1 MTIRPF
7 RAGPPVALG
16 LILLLLHPRP
26 TTEYSMGAPDS
37 ACNRM
42 TPGHGFDPQPGEPPA
57 RLVLEK
63 EAVAPGQPLGFT
75 IEGGEFKGFIVQ
87 ARVDP
92 EENVQVRMEVY
103 FT

>member
-1 MTIRPF
+1 MRDKGGSPKF
-7 RAGPPVALG
+7 CGRQLWMV
-16 LILLLLHPRP
+16 P
-26 TTEYSMGAPDS
+26 THS
-37 ACNRM
+37 ACKRM

-57 RLVLEK
+57 RLVLER

-92 EENVQVRMEVY
+92 EENVQVRM
-103 FT
+103 

>member
-1 MTIRPF
+1 MRDKG
-7 RAGPPVALG
+7 GPKCGNFADFIYG
-16 LILLLLHPRP
+16 WSH
-26 TTEYSMGAPDS
+26 S

-63 EAVAPGQPLGFT
+63 EAVAPGQPLRFT

-92 EENVQVRMEVY
+92 EENVQVRL
-103 FT
+103 